1 MKRCFLQAATGA
13 VAAVLALPAIAADVL
28 PGATVS
34 ERALNG
40 AKEYI
45 EKNGGAENLKL
56 TMLLSSLYRNSMP
69 DFTREWTELTGVE
82 IENVP
87 LGYTDIPAKVMAEAT
102 AKTGVYDIFNDFPYS
117 MPDAVGA
124 GVVVPLDEYAA
135 RGQPDFSGTAPGI
148 SFQQYYQGKLYNMV
162 LDGDHI
168 ILVLRKDL
176 VENPAVIEEY
186 TAKFGKAPGCPETMA
201 EWEEMAAWFHTEEGQ
216 TRWGMTFEN
225 TLYGAVAYRSINFSY
240 RHFPAYLG
248 GLMFDADM
256 NPTINTPNGIR
267 AIKQFAS
274 IVQYMPPDV
283 QGWGTPQIYPFWR
296 TGNAFSAMSFPS
308 IVGNANSA
316 EDSVVKG
323 KQLACT
329 IPKVDVG
336 GGKMVSR
343 APQAAG
349 TGYMVNTYSAHPELA
364 YWFIQWFT
372 SESVGDRA
380 IAHPKGFWDPFRTS
394 NLTNEGIIA
403 RFGQQFLETT
413 MENSK
418 NAVSLL
424 LLEGNYEYFNILD
437 KHLASV
443 MNGNITAEEAAALI
457 EEGWNDVTEDIGR
470 DYQIATW
477 RSGVESG
484 IYLDKL
490 E

>member
-1 MKRCFLQAATGA
+1 MKRGFLQAAA
-13 VAAVLALPAIAADVL
+13 SAAAAAALAAPAIAAGVL
-28 PGATVS
+28 PGDTVA

-45 EKNGGAENLKL
+45 EKHGLENPKL

-102 AKTGVYDIFNDFPYS
+102 AKTGVYDIFNDFPYT
-117 MPDAVGA
+117 MPDAAGA

-135 RGQPDFSGTAPGI
+135 RGRPDFSGTAPGLR
-148 SFQQYYQGKLYNMV
+148 FQQYYQGKLYNMV

-168 ILVLRKDL
+168 ILVLRNDL
-176 VENPAVIEEY
+176 VRNPAVIEEY
-186 TAKFGKAPGCPETMA
+186 RAEFGKAPGCPATMS
-201 EWEEMAAWFHTEEGQ
+201 EWEQMAAWFHTEEGE
-216 TRWGMTFEN
+216 TRWGMTFDKP
-225 TLYGAVAYRSINFSY
+225 LYGAMAYRAINFSY

-256 NPTINTPNGIR
+256 NPTINTPNGVR
-267 AIKQFAS
+267 AIEQFAS
-274 IVQYMPPDV
+274 IVQYMPPDI
-283 QGWGTPQIYPFWR
+283 QGWGTPQIYPFWGG
-296 TGNAFSAMSFPS
+296 GNAFSVMSFPS
-308 IVGNANSA
+308 IVGYANRNPK
-316 EDSVVKG
+316 SVIQG
-323 KQLACT
+323 EQLSCV

-336 GGKMVSR
+336 GGRMVSR

-349 TGYMVNTYSAHPELA
+349 TGYMVSRYGKHPELA
-364 YWFIQWFT
+364 YYFIQWFT

-394 NLTNEGIIA
+394 NLTHEGIVGK
-403 RFGQQFLETT
+403 FGRQFIDTT

-418 NAVSLL
+418 NAISLL

-443 MNGNITAEEAAALI
+443 MNGNVTAAEAAALI
-457 EEGWNDVTEDIGR
+457 EKGWNDVTEDIGR
-470 DYQIATW
+470 DYQITAW

-484 IYLDKL
+484 IYLDKF

>member
-1 MKRCFLQAATGA
+1 MKRGFMQAA
-13 VAAVLALPAIAADVL
+13 AAAAAAALTIPATAADVL
-28 PGATVS
+28 PGDTVA
-34 ERALNG
+34 ERALAG

-45 EKNGGAENLKL
+45 EKHGLENPKL

-102 AKTGVYDIFNDFPYS
+102 AKTGVYDIFNDFPYT

-135 RGQPDFSGTAPGI
+135 RGRPDFSGTAPGLR
-148 SFQQYYQGKLYNMV
+148 FQQYYQGKLYNMV

-168 ILVLRKDL
+168 ILVLRNDL
-176 VENPAVIEEY
+176 VRNPAVIEDY
-186 TAKFGKAPGCPETMA
+186 RAKFGKAPGCPETMA
-201 EWEEMAAWFHTEEGQ
+201 EWERMAAYFHTKEGE
-216 TRWGMTFEN
+216 TRWGMTFDKP
-225 TLYGAVAYRSINFSY
+225 LYGAMAYRAINFSY

-248 GLMFDADM
+248 GLMFDEDM
-256 NPTINTPNGIR
+256 NPTINTPNGVR
-267 AIKQFAS
+267 AIEQFTS
-274 IVQYMPPDV
+274 IVQYMPPDI
-283 QGWGTPQIYPFWR
+283 QGWGTPQIYPFWGG
-296 TGNAFSAMSFPS
+296 GNAFSVMSFPS
-308 IVGNANSA
+308 IVGYANRNPK
-316 EDSVVKG
+316 SVIQG
-323 KQLACT
+323 HQLSCV

-336 GGKMVSR
+336 GGRMVSR

-349 TGYMVNTYSAHPELA
+349 TGYMVSRYGKHPELA
-364 YWFIQWFT
+364 YYFIQWFT

-394 NLTNEGIIA
+394 NLTNEAVIGK
-403 RFGQQFLETT
+403 FGRQFIDTT

-418 NAVSLL
+418 NAISLL

-443 MNGNITAEEAAALI
+443 MNGNVTAEEAAALI
-457 EEGWNDVTEDIGR
+457 EKGWNDVTEDIGR
-470 DYQIATW
+470 DYQIAAW

-484 IYLDKL
+484 IYLDTF